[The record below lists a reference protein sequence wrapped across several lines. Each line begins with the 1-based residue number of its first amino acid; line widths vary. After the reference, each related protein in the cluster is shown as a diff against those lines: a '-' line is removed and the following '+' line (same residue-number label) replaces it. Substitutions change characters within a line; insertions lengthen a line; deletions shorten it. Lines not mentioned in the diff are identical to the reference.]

1 MKGIFLVLMMFVS
14 SSVLALTYKE
24 TRSEANISRCQKIQ
38 DNMYKNE
45 QARQD
50 ARGSKYHSY
59 RRSMKV
65 KYKRLQDYY
74 SNYDCKMVRNKLE
87 SSARKFGV

>member
-1 MKGIFLVLMMFVS
+1 
-14 SSVLALTYKE
+14 
-24 TRSEANISRCQKIQ
+24 
-38 DNMYKNE
+38 MYKNE

-59 RRSMKV
+59 RRSMKA